1 MEFHWTKCVGCFN
14 WEFPPNWGGRHLFSS
29 IKMKKDPW
37 MCTLMWA
44 SPLACLYLMAIILF
58 NFLPIVVLKFEMLFC
73 IQVVRFLGHFE
84 KSTQVYFMKFIF
96 VKTIVTIIQPLKWWW
111 ALNLMPAPV
120 NRHPRWSLL
129 LLITIRYLCQS
140 SIFHNPDDREI

>member
-1 MEFHWTKCVGCFN
+1 
-14 WEFPPNWGGRHLFSS
+14 
-29 IKMKKDPW
+29 

-84 KSTQVYFMKFIF
+84 KSTQVYFLKFIC
-96 VKTIVTIIQPLKWWW
+96 VKIIVTIS
-111 ALNLMPAPV
+111 LNTASEMMMSFELDASPSESPSKMISVIA
-120 NRHPRWSLL
+120 H
-129 LLITIRYLCQS
+129 
-140 SIFHNPDDREI
+140 